1 MGSALLRALGLFAPV
16 ATAWS
21 LWMWHRPDR
30 AHAAGALLASVWTL
44 PSLLLLH
51 LLAGRFGWW
60 QFDVDGGAF
69 LNFPVDLYLGWTL
82 LWGAIPALA
91 FRRVHLA
98 LVAAVMVGIDLLLMP
113 ASRPVVRLGGT
124 WLIGEAVGVALCLI
138 PAQLLARWTGDGG
151 RLAARAVLQVLAFGG
166 LMLGVLPAAIVE
178 ITGGSWRPLL
188 DRPLWQTA
196 LGVQIMAVPA
206 ILGASAVQEFV
217 ERGEGTPVPYDP
229 PGRLVSSGVY
239 AYVANPM
246 QVAMA
251 LVLILWG
258 LLLQNVWV
266 AGAAFMGIA
275 YSAGVAAW
283 NEGEDLAVRY
293 GEAWGTYRRAVRRWW
308 PRWRPWH
315 LPAGP
320 GVSGEA
326 ARLYVAETCAQCSP
340 IARWFEARRPLGLLV
355 VAAEDHPT
363 HDLRRIT
370 YQSSDGRSTDG
381 VAALARGLE
390 HLHLGWAFIGCTM
403 RLPLVCLLLQLI
415 IDVTGAGP
423 RVIARRASGAHPEG
437 SGGGIFRVKPE

>member
-1 MGSALLRALGLFAPV
+1 
-16 ATAWS
+16 
-21 LWMWHRPDR
+21 MWRRPDR
-30 AHAAGALLASVWTL
+30 AHTAGPLLASMWNI

-60 QFDVDGGAF
+60 QFDVDGGVF
-69 LNFPVDLYLGWTL
+69 LNFPVDLYLGWIL

-91 FRRVHLA
+91 FPRMHLA
-98 LVAAVMVGIDLLLMP
+98 LVTALMVGIDLILMP
-113 ASRPVVRLGGT
+113 VSRPIVHLGGT
-124 WLIGEAVGVALCLI
+124 WLVGEAVGVALCLI
-138 PAQLLARWTGDGG
+138 PAQLLARWTGDGS

-178 ITGGSWRPLL
+178 MTGGSWRPLL
-188 DRPLWQTA
+188 DRPVWQTA

-217 ERGEGTPVPYDP
+217 ERGDGTPVPYDP
-229 PGRLVSSGVY
+229 PTRLVTSGVY

-258 LLLQNVWV
+258 SLLQSVWV
-266 AGAAFMGIA
+266 AGAAFMGIV

-283 NEGEDLAVRY
+283 NEGEDLTARY
-293 GEAWGTYRRAVRRWW
+293 GGAWRIYRRAVRRWW
-308 PRWRPWH
+308 PRWRPWYP
-315 LPAGP
+315 PAGP
-320 GVSGEA
+320 GASESV
-326 ARLYVAETCAQCSP
+326 ARLYVAETCGPCSSV
-340 IARWFEARRPLGLLV
+340 ARWFEARRPAGLML

-363 HDLRRIT
+363 RDLHRLT

-381 VAALARGLE
+381 VSALARGLE
-390 HLHLGWAFIGCTM
+390 HLHFGWAIIGCTM
-403 RLPLVCLLLQLI
+403 RLPLVCSVLQLI
-415 IDVTGAGP
+415 VDATGGGP
-423 RVIARRASGAHPEG
+423 RVITRRAAGGHARR